1 MAKEK
6 RSFQATVAPQIADK
20 GYCSSK
26 DTFYHGVKLHVVAQK
41 RPGTMPLPDRV
52 GLTAGS
58 KNDLQALRQAL
69 PVFQDGELYGD
80 KAYVDASLRE
90 RLSDEQ
96 SLELLTPPK
105 ESKGQKH
112 LSAADKPLSEA
123 VSRVRQPI
131 ESLFNW
137 IDEKTGIQTASRVR
151 SCEGLMV
158 HAFGRLAA
166 AMLLL
171 AFNP

>member
-1 MAKEK
+1 MMAKEK
-6 RSFQATVAPQIADK
+6 RSSQAKVAPQIADK

-80 KAYVDASLRE
+80 KAYVDSSLRD
-90 RLSDEQ
+90 RLSE
-96 SLELLTPPK
+96 ELWLGATYTT
-105 ESKGQKH
+105 EETERTGAT
-112 LSAADKPLSEA
+112 LS
-123 VSRVRQPI
+123 R
-131 ESLFNW
+131 
-137 IDEKTGIQTASRVR
+137 
-151 SCEGLMV
+151 
-158 HAFGRLAA
+158 
-166 AMLLL
+166 
-171 AFNP
+171 